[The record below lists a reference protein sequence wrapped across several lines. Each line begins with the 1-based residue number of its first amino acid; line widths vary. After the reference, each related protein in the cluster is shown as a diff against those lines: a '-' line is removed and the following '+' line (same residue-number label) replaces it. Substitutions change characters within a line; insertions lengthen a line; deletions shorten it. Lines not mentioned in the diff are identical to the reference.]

1 MIEDN
6 KESLINL
13 INKGERSI
21 FEHKKLTED
30 DILSMDKDL
39 QQQAA

>member
-1 MIEDN
+1 MIKDN
-6 KESLINL
+6 KESLINM
-13 INKGERSI
+13 GERSI
-21 FEHKKLTED
+21 FEHKKLTEC